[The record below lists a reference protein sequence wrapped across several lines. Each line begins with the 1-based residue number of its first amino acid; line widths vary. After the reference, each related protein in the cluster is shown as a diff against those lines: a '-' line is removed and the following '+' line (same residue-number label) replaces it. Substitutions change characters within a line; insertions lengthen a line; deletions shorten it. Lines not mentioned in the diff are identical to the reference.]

1 MGKNE
6 DGVVKIRI
14 LISPTM
20 RMKEDNEAFPHQQL
34 PMLLNDTQ
42 RLLDY
47 LKSLEYGKIKRVW
60 KCSEKLAELN
70 YERIHSMDLHKKLT
84 PAILSFQ
91 GLQYQYI
98 AAHVF
103 TYKELD
109 YLEEHLRILSGFYGV
124 LKPLDGV
131 VPYRLEMK
139 SKFKEWEVNSLYDFW
154 ADKISRNI
162 QSETNSILNLASKE
176 YSQAVT
182 KYLAD
187 DIQVVSCVFGEIIDG
202 KVKQKGT
209 LAKMARGEM
218 VRFMAENQIKD
229 LEDIKK
235 FDRLDYS
242 YSQDLSDST
251 NFVFTK
257 K

>member
-1 MGKNE
+1 MK
-6 DGVVKIRI
+6 
-14 LISPTM
+14 
-20 RMKEDNEAFPHQQL
+20 MKEDNESFAHQQ
-34 PMLLNDTQ
+34 PPILLQDTQ
-42 RLLDY
+42 VLLAY
-47 LKSLEYGKIKRVW
+47 LKSLEYKELKKIW

-70 YERIHSMDLHKKLT
+70 DERIRKMDLNKRLT
-84 PAILSFQ
+84 PAILAFQ

-98 AAHVF
+98 AADVF

-124 LKPLDGV
+124 LKPFDGV

-139 SKFKEWEVNSLYDFW
+139 SKFKDWEFDSLYNFW
-154 ADKISRNI
+154 TDKISQVV
-162 QSETNSILNLASKE
+162 QSEADIILNLASKE

-182 KYLAD
+182 NYLTED
-187 DIQVVSCVFGEIIDG
+187 TQVIECVFGEIIDG

-229 LEDIKK
+229 LEQIKK

-242 YSQDLSDST
+242 FRPDLSDSD
-251 NFVFTK
+251 NIIFVKNT
-257 K
+257 

>member
-1 MGKNE
+1 MK
-6 DGVVKIRI
+6 
-14 LISPTM
+14 
-20 RMKEDNEAFPHQQL
+20 MKEDNESFAHQQ
-34 PMLLNDTQ
+34 PPILLQDTQ
-42 RLLDY
+42 VLLAY
-47 LKSLEYGKIKRVW
+47 LKSLEYKELKKIW

-70 YERIHSMDLHKKLT
+70 DERIRKMDLNKRLT
-84 PAILSFQ
+84 PAILAFQ

-98 AAHVF
+98 AADVF

-124 LKPLDGV
+124 LKPFDGV

-139 SKFKEWEVNSLYDFW
+139 SKFKDWEFDSLYNFW
-154 ADKISRNI
+154 TDKISQVV
-162 QSETNSILNLASKE
+162 QSETDVILNLASKE

-182 KYLAD
+182 NYLTED
-187 DIQVVSCVFGEIIDG
+187 TQVIECVFGEIIDG

-229 LEDIKK
+229 LEQIKK

-242 YSQDLSDST
+242 FRPDLSDSD
-251 NFVFTK
+251 NIIFVKNT
-257 K
+257 